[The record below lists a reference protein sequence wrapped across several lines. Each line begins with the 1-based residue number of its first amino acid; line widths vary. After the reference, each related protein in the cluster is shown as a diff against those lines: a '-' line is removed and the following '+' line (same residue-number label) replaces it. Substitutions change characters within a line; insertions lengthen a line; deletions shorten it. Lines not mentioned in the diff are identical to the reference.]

1 MQSLPWVQK
10 AGGLFNT
17 AATWGSRL
25 GRHPQ
30 WVGALAKGRTLQT
43 AGRVAMGAGRLAL
56 GAGKLA
62 FRGLAS
68 PIMIGIDAL
77 CGFLATQGGKWWQ
90 RLAGMLLK
98 IVTLGFMSDKKVR
111 QIVGMEEKGA
121 TLQQQANNDEERRH
135 QERIGWWTK
144 FWAWL
149 TLVLAALQILLI
161 LVSWIVS
168 SATQQTYVHSLLSS
182 EGIRWFMGRFSEN
195 LATPVL
201 VWLLV
206 AAIAYG
212 VLRTSGLAQAIADLI
227 HGKRPSYRQRFALT
241 VSMVLLILVI

>member
-1 MQSLPWVQK
+1 MK
-10 AGGLFNT
+10 
-17 AATWGSRL
+17 
-25 GRHPQ
+25 
-30 WVGALAKGRTLQT
+30 
-43 AGRVAMGAGRLAL
+43 
-56 GAGKLA
+56 
-62 FRGLAS
+62 
-68 PIMIGIDAL
+68 
-77 CGFLATQGGKWWQ
+77 
-90 RLAGMLLK
+90 
-98 IVTLGFMSDKKVR
+98 
-111 QIVGMEEKGA
+111 
-121 TLQQQANNDEERRH
+121 
-135 QERIGWWTK
+135 TK

-201 VWLLV
+201 VWLLL

-241 VSMVLLILVI
+241 VSMVMFILVIIVVFFLTCTSHAVLLSATGKLFPSSFSRALIPIVAFTVTILSVVYGLLSAHFLSWQQVFEGMTEGIRQTLPLWIVYLFAAQLIQSIIYSFA

>member
-1 MQSLPWVQK
+1 MK
-10 AGGLFNT
+10 
-17 AATWGSRL
+17 
-25 GRHPQ
+25 
-30 WVGALAKGRTLQT
+30 
-43 AGRVAMGAGRLAL
+43 
-56 GAGKLA
+56 
-62 FRGLAS
+62 
-68 PIMIGIDAL
+68 
-77 CGFLATQGGKWWQ
+77 
-90 RLAGMLLK
+90 
-98 IVTLGFMSDKKVR
+98 
-111 QIVGMEEKGA
+111 
-121 TLQQQANNDEERRH
+121 
-135 QERIGWWTK
+135 TK

-212 VLRTSGLAQAIADLI
+212 VLRTSGLAQATADLI

-241 VSMVLLILVI
+241 VSMVLLILVILVVFFLTCTSHAVLLSATGKLFPSSFSRALIPIIAFTVTILSVVYGLLSAHFLSWQQVFEGMTEGIRQTLPLWVVYLFAAQLIQSLIYSFA

>member
-1 MQSLPWVQK
+1 MK
-10 AGGLFNT
+10 
-17 AATWGSRL
+17 
-25 GRHPQ
+25 
-30 WVGALAKGRTLQT
+30 
-43 AGRVAMGAGRLAL
+43 
-56 GAGKLA
+56 
-62 FRGLAS
+62 
-68 PIMIGIDAL
+68 
-77 CGFLATQGGKWWQ
+77 
-90 RLAGMLLK
+90 
-98 IVTLGFMSDKKVR
+98 
-111 QIVGMEEKGA
+111 
-121 TLQQQANNDEERRH
+121 
-135 QERIGWWTK
+135 TK

-201 VWLLV
+201 VWLLL

-212 VLRTSGLAQAIADLI
+212 VFRTSGLAQAIADLI

-241 VSMVLLILVI
+241 VSMVMFILVIIVVFFLTCTSHAVLLSATGKLFPSSFSRALIPIVAFTVTILSVVYGLLSAHFLSWQQVFEGMTEGIRQTLPLWIVYLFAAQLIQSIIYSFA

>member
-1 MQSLPWVQK
+1 MK
-10 AGGLFNT
+10 
-17 AATWGSRL
+17 
-25 GRHPQ
+25 
-30 WVGALAKGRTLQT
+30 
-43 AGRVAMGAGRLAL
+43 
-56 GAGKLA
+56 
-62 FRGLAS
+62 
-68 PIMIGIDAL
+68 
-77 CGFLATQGGKWWQ
+77 
-90 RLAGMLLK
+90 
-98 IVTLGFMSDKKVR
+98 
-111 QIVGMEEKGA
+111 
-121 TLQQQANNDEERRH
+121 
-135 QERIGWWTK
+135 TK

-241 VSMVLLILVI
+241 VSMVLLILVILVVFFLTCTSHAVLLSATGKLFPSSFSRALIPIVAFTVTILSVVYGLLSTHFLSWQQVFEGMTEGIRQTLPLWIVYLFAAQLIQSLIYAFA

>member
-1 MQSLPWVQK
+1 MK
-10 AGGLFNT
+10 
-17 AATWGSRL
+17 
-25 GRHPQ
+25 
-30 WVGALAKGRTLQT
+30 
-43 AGRVAMGAGRLAL
+43 
-56 GAGKLA
+56 
-62 FRGLAS
+62 
-68 PIMIGIDAL
+68 
-77 CGFLATQGGKWWQ
+77 
-90 RLAGMLLK
+90 
-98 IVTLGFMSDKKVR
+98 
-111 QIVGMEEKGA
+111 
-121 TLQQQANNDEERRH
+121 
-135 QERIGWWTK
+135 TK

-212 VLRTSGLAQAIADLI
+212 VFRTSGLAQAIADLI

-241 VSMVLLILVI
+241 VSMVLLILVILVVFFLTCTSHAVLLSATGKLFPSSFSRALIPIIAFTVTILSVVYGLLSAHFLSWQQVFEGMTEGIRQTLPLWVVYVFAAQLIQSLIYSFA

>member
-1 MQSLPWVQK
+1 MK
-10 AGGLFNT
+10 
-17 AATWGSRL
+17 
-25 GRHPQ
+25 
-30 WVGALAKGRTLQT
+30 
-43 AGRVAMGAGRLAL
+43 
-56 GAGKLA
+56 
-62 FRGLAS
+62 
-68 PIMIGIDAL
+68 
-77 CGFLATQGGKWWQ
+77 
-90 RLAGMLLK
+90 
-98 IVTLGFMSDKKVR
+98 
-111 QIVGMEEKGA
+111 
-121 TLQQQANNDEERRH
+121 
-135 QERIGWWTK
+135 TK

-201 VWLLV
+201 VWLLL

-212 VLRTSGLAQAIADLI
+212 VFRTSGLAQAIADLI

-241 VSMVLLILVI
+241 VSMVLLILVILVIFFLTCTSHAVLLSATGKLFPSSFSRALIPIIAFTVTILSVVYGLLSAHFLSWQQVFEGMTEGIRQTLPLWIVYLFAAQLIQSIIYSFA